1 MSKLSNDKMIVVTG
15 AAGFIGSGVVRYLND
30 KGITNLLLVDDLK
43 QTEKWKNLLNKKSAD
58 FISKHDLFRYLQGKE
73 DEIGA
78 IIHLGACSDTLE
90 ADGSYLMENNYRY
103 SLRLSEYALNHDI
116 RFIYASSAA
125 TYGDGLLGFRDE
137 ENTIE
142 HLKPLNLYGFSKYYF
157 DLWLKQ
163 QGVLGQVV
171 GLKYFNVY
179 GPNEN
184 HKGRMASMV
193 YKMLPAARDVG
204 VIKLFKSSE
213 PDRFP
218 DGGQCRD
225 FIYVKDVVRLTCD
238 FLENKVAG
246 IFNIG
251 SGKATTW
258 NELAHALFKAL
269 DKHPQIEYM
278 DMPKDLIGQYQ
289 NYTKAEMDK
298 YLKRHNLPDSHPF
311 CQYSIEDGVSDYVR
325 NYLLKDVR
333 W

>member
-142 HLKPLNLYGFSKYYF
+142 HLKPLNLRSIARRGMIRTSKC
-157 DLWLKQ
+157 L
-163 QGVLGQVV
+163 
-171 GLKYFNVY
+171 
-179 GPNEN
+179 
-184 HKGRMASMV
+184 
-193 YKMLPAARDVG
+193 
-204 VIKLFKSSE
+204 
-213 PDRFP
+213 
-218 DGGQCRD
+218 
-225 FIYVKDVVRLTCD
+225 
-238 FLENKVAG
+238 
-246 IFNIG
+246 
-251 SGKATTW
+251 SG
-258 NELAHALFKAL
+258 
-269 DKHPQIEYM
+269 
-278 DMPKDLIGQYQ
+278 
-289 NYTKAEMDK
+289 
-298 YLKRHNLPDSHPF
+298 
-311 CQYSIEDGVSDYVR
+311 
-325 NYLLKDVR
+325 
-333 W
+333 